1 MDKNYKFSVII
12 PAYNAEQYLKDA
24 IDSVINQTIGFDNIE
39 LIIVNDGSNDNSDE
53 ICQKLKDKYPNI
65 VYVKQDN
72 KGASNARNK
81 GLSLATGEYV
91 CFLDAD
97 DAWNLETFKKVYE
110 VNDDIVV
117 VNKAK
122 YLKKNK
128 LLKKFDLEKTNITPG
143 KVKIDDNWNQ
153 AIDSVNNVFIKTE
166 IAKKYKFNEKLK
178 YYEGL
183 DYVNRVILDVKE
195 FTNCLY
201 GAYLVRV
208 REQNDSLMAKAAD
221 DEKFYLDT
229 IKESVEN
236 LVKVSKQKNKKINN
250 YVQYLILNNINERSK
265 IKANADK
272 TDVKKYISK
281 LQELLKLVDEEVFE
295 NFFNNKDANKYYL
308 IKLKNDLKKIEYK
321 NGEFLYNGKC
331 IFSMEKELFEITIF
345 EYRHNKLY
353 IAGKLRNVIDN
364 KDYKAYLKIGDQK
377 YNLKTFMLTQPY
389 EVCADIEGNRL
400 YTQYGFEL
408 YADIHPNDVIEA
420 FASYKGNDEVQLDLI
435 HGKYS
440 KFNELKTSYYSY
452 KGLIFTKDEKHIY
465 VKKYNL
471 FKKQGLE
478 IKYGIELLKK
488 RQIKVFGM
496 RAIYYFVKLFKRK
509 DIWLVQER
517 VDAANDNAYHLY
529 KYIRKQ
535 NDKSYKAYFVIG
547 KNCKDYNM
555 MKQYGPVIAHY
566 SIKHLIYFLLA
577 DKIISSQAN
586 GPVDNIYGAYKLYL
600 RDLYNFQFVFLQHGV
615 IKDDLSLF
623 LNRFYRNCKI
633 FVTTA
638 KPEYKSLLD
647 YDYYYGPDV
656 VKCTGLPRYDNLV
669 DESNKLIAI
678 MPTWRKFLTGTINP
692 FTKTYGVNSQFK
704 NSEFYKFYND
714 LINDKRLISKM
725 KEKGYTGVFGLHPY
739 MISNHIFFEDNEVF
753 KIEKGYPNY
762 GKIFREG
769 SLLISDYSSIPIDFA
784 YLRKP
789 VLYTQ
794 FDREFFF
801 GHHSYVEGYYN
812 YKTDGFGPVCDDYE
826 TTVKEIIKILDNDCK
841 LDKTYEKRID
851 KFFMH
856 NDKNNCKR
864 VYDEIMKL

>member
-1 MDKNYKFSVII
+1 
-12 PAYNAEQYLKDA
+12 
-24 IDSVINQTIGFDNIE
+24 
-39 LIIVNDGSNDNSDE
+39 
-53 ICQKLKDKYPNI
+53 
-65 VYVKQDN
+65 
-72 KGASNARNK
+72 
-81 GLSLATGEYV
+81 
-91 CFLDAD
+91 
-97 DAWNLETFKKVYE
+97 
-110 VNDDIVV
+110 
-117 VNKAK
+117 
-122 YLKKNK
+122 
-128 LLKKFDLEKTNITPG
+128 
-143 KVKIDDNWNQ
+143 
-153 AIDSVNNVFIKTE
+153 
-166 IAKKYKFNEKLK
+166 
-178 YYEGL
+178 
-183 DYVNRVILDVKE
+183 
-195 FTNCLY
+195 
-201 GAYLVRV
+201 
-208 REQNDSLMAKAAD
+208 
-221 DEKFYLDT
+221 
-229 IKESVEN
+229 
-236 LVKVSKQKNKKINN
+236 
-250 YVQYLILNNINERSK
+250 
-265 IKANADK
+265 
-272 TDVKKYISK
+272 
-281 LQELLKLVDEEVFE
+281 
-295 NFFNNKDANKYYL
+295 
-308 IKLKNDLKKIEYK
+308 
-321 NGEFLYNGKC
+321 
-331 IFSMEKELFEITIF
+331 
-345 EYRHNKLY
+345 
-353 IAGKLRNVIDN
+353 
-364 KDYKAYLKIGDQK
+364 
-377 YNLKTFMLTQPY
+377 
-389 EVCADIEGNRL
+389 
-400 YTQYGFEL
+400 
-408 YADIHPNDVIEA
+408 
-420 FASYKGNDEVQLDLI
+420 
-435 HGKYS
+435 
-440 KFNELKTSYYSY
+440 
-452 KGLIFTKDEKHIY
+452 
-465 VKKYNL
+465 
-471 FKKQGLE
+471 
-478 IKYGIELLKK
+478 
-488 RQIKVFGM
+488 
-496 RAIYYFVKLFKRK
+496 
-509 DIWLVQER
+509 
-517 VDAANDNAYHLY
+517 
-529 KYIRKQ
+529 
-535 NDKSYKAYFVIG
+535 
-547 KNCKDYNM
+547 M

-769 SLLISDYSSIPIDFA
+769 
-784 YLRKP
+784 
-789 VLYTQ
+789 
-794 FDREFFF
+794 FF